1 MTAALAV
8 RAETGVTASFARSF
22 DLSDRERHLLV
33 RRLCH
38 SERVQDREGLRPP
51 GLPVSA
57 EQEGGLQH
65 SGFPMGRRDSEDVLD
80 RRESLVKGP
89 GDLSVVLELFFVL
102 DFSLTQRR
110 LARFSG
116 FLREA
121 NRLGEVGDG
130 IELPGFR
137 VVRSLGVRD
146 FDQAKRFLER
156 AAFQGSLCL
165 VKLRR

>member
-1 MTAALAV
+1 M
-8 RAETGVTASFARSF
+8 RAETGVATSFAGSL

-33 RRLCH
+33 RRLGN
-38 SERVQDREGLRPP
+38 SQRVQDREGLRPP

-57 EQEGGLQH
+57 EQEGGLQYP
-65 SGFPMGRRDSEDVLD
+65 GFPMERLDPEDVLD
-80 RRESLVKGP
+80 RREGLVKGP
-89 GDLSVVLELFFVL
+89 GYLRVVLKLFFVL

-116 FLREA
+116 FLGEA
-121 NRLGEVGDG
+121 NRLGEVGDSV
-130 IELPGFR
+130 ELPGFR